1 LKVIHLSNKQN
12 YIDTLREMIRVTKKS
27 GKIIIAVPNWY
38 NFPHTLYKWT
48 LNKLGKRFI
57 YGYEKSFKHLEL
69 KKLFSDLGLEEIEVS
84 GFYPSHGFY
93 RLSGKKIRKIY
104 YFLDKFTDILLKYP
118 DKITNNYFTK
128 RFGFEIVTKGVKS

>member
-1 LKVIHLSNKQN
+1 MFL
-12 YIDTLREMIRVTKKS
+12 LRQGIYSS

-38 NFPHTLYKWT
+38 NFPHALYKWT

-104 YFLDKFTDILLKYP
+104 YFLGKCY
-118 DKITNNYFTK
+118 
-128 RFGFEIVTKGVKS
+128 